1 MGGWRDEELLAKIVR
16 DARSCSARMRI
27 VLGVYVGRVRVG
39 IRRHQGGSHIGGVG
53 MMGLRRAPG
62 SVGRAG
68 RGGGERQTIF

>member
-1 MGGWRDEELLAKIVR
+1 MGGWRDKERLAEIVR

-27 VLGVYVGRVRVG
+27 IFGVHVGRVGMG

-53 MMGLRRAPG
+53 MMCLRRTSG

-68 RGGGERQTIF
+68 RGGGERQAIF